1 MNYGRVWQLQSSTLL
16 LCCIFS
22 ALLCWIFSA
31 LCHMRAPPPFIL
43 SALETREQIWKQIPE
58 KYVLVRRIGANF
70 GGGKGRMDDTE
81 LGCGC
86 LRCIPVVVCED
97 INILVI
103 MSRYDSDDDLFFG
116 RSRAEELSAVTVR
129 ELGRSSSSSSS
140 SQGCLSSR
148 AAELSACRSR
158 DQLTKL
164 PTDTAAWLHS

>member
-1 MNYGRVWQLQSSTLL
+1 MAAAKLYTAALL
-16 LCCIFS
+16 IFS
-22 ALLCWIFSA
+22 ALLCWITSA
-31 LCHMRAPPPFIL
+31 LRHMRAPPPFIL

-103 MSRYDSDDDLFFG
+103 MSRDDSDDDLFFG

-129 ELGRSSSSSSS
+129 ELGRSCSSS
-140 SQGCLSSR
+140 SQSCLSSR